1 MARQRAVNHV
11 LMKRQLGLFTGLAL
25 FSAMLAG
32 QTPPSN
38 AVPNANAAGLPR
50 PAAVEGQPVETRP
63 PEKTDNKPAFPEQ
76 TRAPYHATAPF
87 KVTTLIDHLHAP
99 WSLAFLPDGKILVT
113 ERLPGT
119 IRILDTKG
127 ALSEPLAGVS
137 IVASAAAQDIGLL
150 DVVLDPGFT
159 SNHRIFFSFFDFV
172 DGTNSNTD
180 VARARLDEAKGAL
193 TDVTVIF
200 RARPA
205 MPSKRLGGKT
215 GGRIAIGRDGNLF
228 VTIGDRSDSP
238 PWDVAQR
245 LDTDLGKIIHI
256 TPDGAPA
263 PDNPFIGKP
272 GALPEIWAY
281 GARSE
286 EGLAFDPRTG
296 RLWETEHGP
305 RGGDEL
311 NIIEKGKNYGWP
323 VIVHGIDYPG
333 TAIGEGIT
341 HKEGMEEPVYYW
353 DPVIAPSGLAFYTGN
368 LFPQWKNS
376 VFVGGLRGMVL
387 DRLTLANDKVVAE
400 EPLLT
405 DLRARIRDVRVGPDG
420 AVYVLTDSGTASM
433 SPNTPPTSKLLKLT
447 PK

>member
-1 MARQRAVNHV
+1 
-11 LMKRQLGLFTGLAL
+11 MKRHLGLLTCLAL
-25 FSAMLAG
+25 LPATLAG
-32 QTPPSN
+32 QP
-38 AVPNANAAGLPR
+38 LPT
-50 PAAVEGQPVETRP
+50 AKATIEGQPIETRP
-63 PEKTDNKPAFPEQ
+63 TEKRDNAPAFPEQ
-76 TRAPYHATAPF
+76 TRAPFHATPPF
-87 KVTTLIDHLHAP
+87 KVTTLIDNLHAP
-99 WSLAFLPDGKILVT
+99 WSVVFLPGGEILVT

-119 IRILDTKG
+119 MRILDNHG
-127 ALSEPLAGVS
+127 AVSEPLSGVS
-137 IVASAAAQDIGLL
+137 AVASPAAKDIGLL
-150 DVVLDPGFT
+150 DVALDPGFA
-159 SNHRIFFSFFDFV
+159 SNHRIFFTFFEFV
-172 DGTNSNTD
+172 DGTDTNTY
-180 VARARLDEAKGAL
+180 VARARLDQAKRAL

-200 RARPA
+200 RSQPA
-205 MPSKRLGGKT
+205 MPSKRLGAKT

-228 VTIGDRSDSP
+228 LTTGDRSDSP

-245 LDTDLGKIIHI
+245 LDNHLGKILHI
-256 TPDGAPA
+256 TPDGMPA
-263 PDNPFIGKP
+263 PDNPFIGTS
-272 GALPEIWAY
+272 GVLPEIWAS
-281 GARSE
+281 GVRSP
-286 EGLAFDPRTG
+286 EGLTFDPRTG
-296 RLWETEHGP
+296 RLWQVDHGP

-376 VFVGGLRGMVL
+376 LFVGGLRGMML
-387 DRLTLANDKVVAE
+387 DRLTIENDKVVAE

-405 DLRARIRDVRVGPDG
+405 DLRARIREVRVGPDG
-420 AVYVLTDSGTASM
+420 ALYVLTDSGTPSM

>member
-1 MARQRAVNHV
+1 
-11 LMKRQLGLFTGLAL
+11 MKWQFGIFTCLAL
-25 FSAMLAG
+25 FSASVAG
-32 QTPPSN
+32 QTPS
-38 AVPNANAAGLPR
+38 AAPGV
-50 PAAVEGQPVETRP
+50 AKVEGQPIDTRP
-63 PEKTDNKPAFPEQ
+63 TEKKDNAPAFPEQ
-76 TRAPYHATAPF
+76 TRAPFHATAPF
-87 KVTTLIDHLHAP
+87 TVTTLIDNLHVP
-99 WSLAFLPDGKILVT
+99 WCVVFLPGGKILVT

-119 IRILDTKG
+119 MRILDTNG

-137 IVASAAAQDIGLL
+137 VVKSPAAKDIGLL
-150 DVVLDPGFT
+150 DVALDPNFV
-159 SNHRIFFSFFDFV
+159 SNRRIFFTFFDYV
-172 DGTNSNTD
+172 DGTDSNTN
-180 VARARLDEAKGAL
+180 VARARLDDTTRAL

-200 RARPA
+200 RAQPA
-205 MPSKRLGGKT
+205 MPSKRLGAKT

-228 VTIGDRSDSP
+228 LTTGDRSDSP
-238 PWDVAQR
+238 PWDVAQK
-245 LDTDLGKIIHI
+245 LDNHLGKILHI

-263 PDNPFIGKP
+263 PDNPFLGKP
-272 GALPEIWAY
+272 GVLPEIWAY
-281 GARSE
+281 GVRSP

-296 RLWETEHGP
+296 RLWQNDHGP

-341 HKEGMEEPVYYW
+341 HKDGMEEPIYYW

-376 VFVGGLRGMVL
+376 LFVGGLRGAML
-387 DRLTLANDKVVAE
+387 DRLTLVNDKVVAE

-405 DLRARIRDVRVGPDG
+405 DLRSRIRDVRVGPDG
-420 AVYVLTDSGTASM
+420 AVYVLTDSGTPSM
-433 SPNTPPTSKLLKLT
+433 SPNTPPTSRLLKLT

>member
-1 MARQRAVNHV
+1 MPKKGIH
-11 LMKRQLGLFTGLAL
+11 MKRQLGVLICLAL
-25 FSAMLAG
+25 FPATLAA
-32 QTPPSN
+32 QTSPATAAPDGN
-38 AVPNANAAGLPR
+38 AVGQPR
-50 PAAVEGQPVETRP
+50 PAMVEGQPIETRP
-63 PEKTDNKPAFPEQ
+63 TEKKDNAPAFPEQ
-76 TRAPYHATAPF
+76 TRAPYHLTAPF
-87 KVTTLIDHLHAP
+87 KVTTLIDNMHVP
-99 WSLAFLPDGKILVT
+99 WSMAFLPDGKILVT

-119 IRILDTKG
+119 MRILDTKG
-127 ALSEPLAGVS
+127 VLSEPLAGVS
-137 IVASAAAQDIGLL
+137 VVSLPGAKDIGLL
-150 DVVLDPGFT
+150 DVVLDPGFAG
-159 SNHRIFFSFFDFV
+159 NHRIFFTFFDYI
-172 DGTNSNTD
+172 DGTDTNTN

-193 TDVTVIF
+193 TDVKVIF
-200 RARPA
+200 RAQPV
-205 MPSKRLGGKT
+205 MPSKRLGAKT

-228 VTIGDRSDSP
+228 LTIGDRSDSP
-238 PWDVAQR
+238 PWDVAQK
-245 LDTDLGKIIHI
+245 LDNHLGKVLHI

-263 PDNPFIGKP
+263 PDNPFIGKA
-272 GALPEIWAY
+272 GVLPEIWAY
-281 GARSE
+281 GVRSP
-286 EGLAFDPRTG
+286 EGLTFDPRTG
-296 RLWETEHGP
+296 RLWQVDHGP

-353 DPVIAPSGLAFYTGN
+353 DPVIAPSGLAFYTGS

-376 VFVGGLRGMVL
+376 VFVGGLRGMML

-405 DLRARIRDVRVGPDG
+405 DLRTRIRDVRMGPDG
-420 AVYVLTDSGTASM
+420 AVYVLTDSGTPSM

>member
-1 MARQRAVNHV
+1 MKLQFG
-11 LMKRQLGLFTGLAL
+11 LMTCLAL
-25 FSAMLAG
+25 FSAAVG
-32 QTPPSN
+32 AQTAPP
-38 AVPNANAAGLPR
+38 APWVAT
-50 PAAVEGQPVETRP
+50 VEGQPIDTRAT
-63 PEKTDNKPAFPEQ
+63 EKKDNAPAFREQ

-87 KVTTLIDHLHAP
+87 KVTTLIDNMHVP
-99 WSLAFLPDGKILVT
+99 WCVAFLPGGKILVT

-119 IRILDTKG
+119 MRILDTDGK
-127 ALSEPLAGVS
+127 LSEPLAGVS
-137 IVASAAAQDIGLL
+137 AVKSPAANDIGLL
-150 DVVLDPGFT
+150 DVALDPNFA
-159 SNHRIFFSFFDFV
+159 SNHRIFFTFFEFV
-172 DGTNSNTD
+172 DGTDTNTN
-180 VARARLDEAKGAL
+180 VARARLDETKRTV

-200 RARPA
+200 RAQPT
-205 MPSKRLGGKT
+205 MPSKRLGAKT

-228 VTIGDRSDSP
+228 LTTGDRSDSP
-238 PWDVAQR
+238 PWDVAQK
-245 LDTDLGKIIHI
+245 LDNHLGKVLHI

-272 GALPEIWAY
+272 GVLPEIWAY
-281 GARSE
+281 GVRSP

-296 RLWETEHGP
+296 RLWQNDHGP

-341 HKEGMEEPVYYW
+341 HKAGMEEPIYYW
-353 DPVIAPSGLAFYTGN
+353 DPVIAPSGLAFYTGT

-376 VFVGGLRGMVL
+376 VFVGGLRGAML
-387 DRLTLANDKVVAE
+387 DRLTVVNDKVVAE

-405 DLRARIRDVRVGPDG
+405 DLHSRIRDVRVGPDG
-420 AVYVLTDSGTASM
+420 AVYVLTDSGTPSM
-433 SPNTPPTSKLLKLT
+433 SPNTPPTSRLLKLT

>member
-1 MARQRAVNHV
+1 MKPPLGV
-11 LMKRQLGLFTGLAL
+11 LACLAL
-25 FSAMLAG
+25 FPATLAG
-32 QTPPSN
+32 QTPPSTT
-38 AVPNANAAGLPR
+38 APNGNAARLPR
-50 PAAVEGQPVETRP
+50 PAAVEGRPIETRP
-63 PEKTDNKPAFPEQ
+63 PEKKDNTPAFPEQ
-76 TRAPYHATAPF
+76 TRAPFHATAPF
-87 KVTTLIDHLHAP
+87 TVTTLVDNMHAP
-99 WSLAFLPDGKILVT
+99 WSLAFLPEGNILVT

-119 IRILDTKG
+119 MRILDTKG
-127 ALSEPLAGVS
+127 VLSEPLAGVS
-137 IVASAAAQDIGLL
+137 VVASAAAKDIGLL
-150 DVVLDPGFT
+150 DVVLDPAFA
-159 SNHRIFFSFFDFV
+159 SNHRIFFTFFDFV
-172 DGTNSNTD
+172 DGTDSNTN
-180 VARARLDEAKGAL
+180 VARARLDEAKGRL

-200 RARPA
+200 RAQPA

-228 VTIGDRSDSP
+228 VTTGDRSDSP

-263 PDNPFIGKP
+263 PDNPFIGTP
-272 GALPEIWAY
+272 GVLPEIWAY
-281 GARSE
+281 GIRNA

-341 HKEGMEEPVYYW
+341 HKQGMEEPVYYW

-368 LFPQWKNS
+368 LFPQWTNS
-376 VFVGGLRGMVL
+376 VFVGGLGGMML
-387 DRLTLANDKVVAE
+387 DRLTVVNDRVVAE

-433 SPNTPPTSKLLKLT
+433 SPNTPPTSRLLKLT

>member
-1 MARQRAVNHV
+1 
-11 LMKRQLGLFTGLAL
+11 MKRQLGLLACLAL
-25 FSAMLAG
+25 VPATLAG
-32 QTPPSN
+32 QTPPSTT
-38 AVPNANAAGLPR
+38 APNGNAARLPR
-50 PAAVEGQPVETRP
+50 PAVVEGRPIETRP
-63 PEKTDNKPAFPEQ
+63 PEKKDNTPAFPEQ
-76 TRAPYHATAPF
+76 TRAPFHATAPF
-87 KVTTLIDHLHAP
+87 TVTTLVDNMHAP
-99 WSLAFLPDGKILVT
+99 WSLAFLPEGKILVT

-119 IRILDTKG
+119 MRILDTKG
-127 ALSEPLAGVS
+127 VLSEPLAGVS
-137 IVASAAAQDIGLL
+137 VVASAAAKDIGLL
-150 DVVLDPGFT
+150 DVVLDPAFA
-159 SNHRIFFSFFDFV
+159 SNHRIFFTFFDFV
-172 DGTNSNTD
+172 DGTDSNTY
-180 VARARLDEAKGAL
+180 VARARLDVAKRAL

-200 RARPA
+200 RAQPA

-228 VTIGDRSDSP
+228 VTTGDRSDSP

-263 PDNPFIGKP
+263 PDNPFIGTP
-272 GALPEIWAY
+272 GVLPEIWAY
-281 GARSE
+281 GIRNA

-341 HKEGMEEPVYYW
+341 HKQGMEEPVYYW

-368 LFPQWKNS
+368 LFPQWTSS
-376 VFVGGLRGMVL
+376 VFVGGLGGMLL
-387 DRLTLANDKVVAE
+387 DRLTVVNDRVVAE
-400 EPLLT
+400 EPLLI

>member
-1 MARQRAVNHV
+1 MAAIIGGKMNRA
-11 LMKRQLGLFTGLAL
+11 
-25 FSAMLAG
+25 
-32 QTPPSN
+32 
-38 AVPNANAAGLPR
+38 AVPVVIFLATAVSATAQQPTPGAA
-50 PAAVEGQPVETRP
+50 PAARSSRSWMEGQPIESRP
-63 PEKTDNKPAFPEQ
+63 PEKSDDKPAFPEQ

-87 KVTTLIDHLHAP
+87 KITTLIDNLPAP
-99 WSLAFLPDGKILVT
+99 WSLAFLPDGKIILT
-113 ERLPGT
+113 ERLPGS
-119 IRILDTKG
+119 IRILDIKNGTKG
-127 ALSEPLAGVS
+127 VLSEPVAGVAGL
-137 IVASAAAQDIGLL
+137 ASPAAKDIGLL
-150 DVVLDPGFT
+150 DVVLDPHFT
-159 SNHRIFFSFFDFV
+159 ANHQIFFTFYDFV
-172 DGTNSNTD
+172 DGTNSNTY
-180 VARARLDEAKGAL
+180 VARARLDEAKCAL
-193 TDVTVIF
+193 SEVKVIF
-200 RARPA
+200 RAQPA
-205 MPSKRLGGKT
+205 MPSKRLGGKS
-215 GGRIAIGRDGNLF
+215 GGRIAIAPDGSLF

-256 TPDGAPA
+256 TAEGAPA
-263 PDNPFIGKP
+263 PDNPFLGKP
-272 GALPEIWAY
+272 GVLPEIWAY
-281 GARSE
+281 GTRSQ

-296 RLWETEHGP
+296 RLWEIEHGP

-387 DRLTLANDKVVAE
+387 VRLAIVDDKVVSE

-405 DLRARIRDVRVGPDG
+405 ELNTRIRDVRVGPDG
-420 AVYVLTDSGTASM
+420 AVYVLTDSGTPSM
-433 SPNTPPTSKLLKLT
+433 SYRTPLTSKLLKLT

>member
-1 MARQRAVNHV
+1 
-11 LMKRQLGLFTGLAL
+11 MKRQLGLLTCLAL
-25 FSAMLAG
+25 FPATLAG
-32 QTPPSN
+32 QTPPS
-38 AVPNANAAGLPR
+38 ATAPNGGAARLPWL
-50 PAAVEGQPVETRP
+50 ATVEGQPIETRP
-63 PEKTDNKPAFPEQ
+63 TEKKDNAPAFPEQ

-87 KVTTLIDHLHAP
+87 KVTTLIDNLHAP

-119 IRILDTKG
+119 MRILDTKG
-127 ALSEPLAGVS
+127 VLSEPLAGVS
-137 IVASAAAQDIGLL
+137 VVASAAAKDIGLL
-150 DVVLDPGFT
+150 DVVLDPGFA
-159 SNHRIFFSFFDFV
+159 SNHRIFFTFFDFV
-172 DGTNSNTD
+172 DGTDSNTN

-200 RARPA
+200 RAQPA

-245 LDTDLGKIIHI
+245 LDNHLGKIIHI

-272 GALPEIWAY
+272 GVLPEIWAY
-281 GARSE
+281 GMRSP

-376 VFVGGLRGMVL
+376 VFVGGLRGMML

-433 SPNTPPTSKLLKLT
+433 SPNTPPTSRLLKLT